1 MHCHRGRSDCAM
13 VNSRNRGQ
21 AMVEFLIVIP
31 VLILLI
37 FGMVQAALIYT
48 AKSGLNYATF
58 QAARIGAMNHAQY
71 EDIRRGLIRGMYP
84 MFSHS
89 QMSAEQRMELTV
101 AEVDNHVLITRI
113 SPSQDSFSAFQTAHA
128 DLLADGE
135 STPAIPNDNLMYRAP
150 QQNPVSIQDA
160 NLLKIRVQYCMKLIV
175 PMVEHLLSS
184 ASSFNHRQ
192 VVGSFREV
200 SQRTTA
206 QYSAICQARRGF
218 VVTSEATVRMQ
229 SAAVNDADSCG
240 AGRRMLC
247 P

>member
-1 MHCHRGRSDCAM
+1 MAGR
-13 VNSRNRGQ
+13 RERGQ

-48 AKSGLNYATF
+48 TKSALNYATF
-58 QAARIGAMNHAQY
+58 QAARIGAVNHARY
-71 EDIRRGLIRGMYP
+71 DDIRRGLIRGMYP
-84 MFSHS
+84 MFSYA
-89 QMSAEQRMELTV
+89 QRTGQQRMELTIG
-101 AEVDNHVLITRI
+101 EVDNYVLITRI
-113 SPSQDSFSAFQTAHA
+113 SPSQDSFNAFQVEHS
-128 DLLADGE
+128 DLLAEGE
-135 STPAIPNDNLMYRAP
+135 SAHAIPNDNLMYRST

-160 NLLKIRVQYCMKLIV
+160 NLLKIRVQYCMRLIV
-175 PMVEHLLSS
+175 PMVEYLLSS
-184 ASSFNHRQ
+184 ASSFNQRQ

-200 SQRTTA
+200 SERTTD

-229 SAAVNDADSCG
+229 SAAVHDADNCG
-240 AGRRMLC
+240 AGRKMLC